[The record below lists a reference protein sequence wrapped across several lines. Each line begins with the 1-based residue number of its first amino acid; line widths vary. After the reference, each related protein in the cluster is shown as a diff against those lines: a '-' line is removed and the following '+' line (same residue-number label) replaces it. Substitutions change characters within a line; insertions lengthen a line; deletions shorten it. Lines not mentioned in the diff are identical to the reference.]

1 MKRPKHG
8 KNTIHRKRLH
18 TQAAVRRRF
27 RKVKIA
33 RKEYVF
39 GLGIILS
46 LVAIFVLWRSPDFLT
61 ETQTEVRFFQISTG
75 PTGSAYYSIGRQIA
89 TVVSRPPGAES
100 CESGG
105 PCGVEGVLAVGKAS
119 HGSVANARGVNTGRV
134 QSALIQSDIANWA
147 YQGKEMFKREGSLK
161 NLRAIASLYP
171 EIIHLVASLEA
182 EIHTLNDLRGK
193 RVAIDRVGSGT
204 NAIARR
210 LLSINGIPKS
220 KIKLFEIEPS
230 RAADMLL
237 RGELDAFFSV
247 SGTPSPIIQET
258 FSKGS
263 VKLIPIEGKN
273 IEQLVKN
280 NPYLRKVVIS
290 DVYEDYQS
298 VTSLEVNALWVT
310 HINMSTLFVAELTE
324 ALLLKEN
331 QKLLSGENKIGKNIT
346 LSTAKNGISIP
357 LHPGAKLYYDRQA
370 AIAKSINQKSKKQ

>member
-8 KNTIHRKRLH
+8 KNTIQRKRLH
-18 TQAAVRRRF
+18 TQAVVRRRF

-33 RKEYVF
+33 RKQYAF

-46 LVAIFVLWRSPDFLT
+46 VVAIFVLWRSPDFLT

-119 HGSVANARGVNTGRV
+119 HGSIANARGVNTGRV

-147 YQGKEMFKREGSLK
+147 YQGVEMFKREGALK

-171 EIIHLVASLEA
+171 ETIHLVASYDA
-182 EIHTLNDLRGK
+182 NINSFKDLRGK
-193 RVAIDRVGSGT
+193 KIAIDRVGSGT

-210 LLSINGIPKS
+210 LLRTFGIPTS
-220 KIKLFEIEPS
+220 KVKLLEIEPS
-230 RAADMLL
+230 RASDMLL

-258 FSKGS
+258 FSKGH
-263 VKLIPIEGKN
+263 VKLISIEGKK
-273 IEQLVKN
+273 IERFLKK
-280 NPYLRKVVIS
+280 NPYLKKVIIS
-290 DVYEDYQS
+290 NVYEEFQT
-298 VTSLEVNALWVT
+298 VNSLTVNALWVT
-310 HINMSTLFVAELTE
+310 NINMSTLFVAELTE

-346 LSTAKNGISIP
+346 LNTAKNGISIP

-370 AIAKSINQKSKKQ
+370 ARAVSNTQKAKQ